1 MKISKKIKMG
11 IRAKLTIMFILLIGI
26 PLSIVG
32 ISSYEK
38 SVEIMEMNLK
48 NSYIEVLNETEASI
62 NNFLIGYEESVVQ
75 MSYEPNVQQI
85 IDHKEYS
92 NWMMKNFEGFIRGHE
107 NAGSIYLVTKDKDTY
122 IYPVIE
128 LPPGFDAT
136 QRPWYKKAVSQN
148 RLIWTDPYIDTD
160 TGKTVITV
168 ARPVYNEFNSK
179 EFVGVLGI
187 DISLEIL
194 SERINSI
201 KIGKNGYPIILD
213 KELNIM
219 THKDHKFI
227 GKPVP
232 VKEINK
238 AINENDEG
246 YVDYEFE
253 EDGEYKE
260 KFSIFNKIDK
270 LGWTIMASM
279 YVDEIADD
287 TRTLL
292 DNMLMIG
299 AVSLLIALLIA
310 YLFSKGITKN
320 IKILLDDMERIKEGD
335 FSSSIKIESNDE
347 IGKLGEGFN
356 VMIEEVGKLVKNV
369 QTVAMD
375 ITASA
380 ETLAATSE
388 ETSASAEE
396 VSRTVEEIANGA
408 SEQASDAE
416 KGAALASNLADKFVE
431 LIHNT
436 DDMLTSTNEA
446 MEANVDG
453 VKAVDDLKNK
463 TELNNEATEKI
474 ERAILELDNK
484 TKYIGSILD
493 TIASI
498 SEQTNLLA
506 LNASIEAAR
515 AGEHGRGFAVV
526 ADEIRKLAEG
536 SREAA
541 GEIKEIVINVQN
553 DSNYTVEIMKE
564 VKEHAKEQSYA
575 VMNVTNS
582 FSTISKSIDSIAE
595 KIESI
600 SGFVGQLNDD
610 KDDIVSSIGNISAV
624 SEETAAASEEVS
636 ASMQQQSMA
645 VEEVARAAD
654 KLNELSVILNKAMA
668 RFKV

>member
-1 MKISKKIKMG
+1 MKKSRKMKMG
-11 IRAKLTIMFILLIGI
+11 MSTKLTIVFILLVTI
-26 PLSIVG
+26 PLMALG
-32 ISSYEK
+32 INSYMK
-38 SVEIMEMNLK
+38 ASKIIEMNLK
-48 NSYIEVLNETEASI
+48 SSYLEVLNETEHSI
-62 NNFLIGYEESVVQ
+62 DNFLIGIEESVAQ
-75 MSYEPNVQQI
+75 MSYEANVQQI
-85 IDHKEYS
+85 VSREES
-92 NWMMKNFEGFIRGHE
+92 LEWMMKNFKSFMKGHE
-107 NAGSIYLVTKDKDTY
+107 DAGSIYIGTKNKDMY
-122 IYPVIE
+122 LYPNDE
-128 LPPGFDAT
+128 LPEGYDPT
-136 QRPWYKKAVSQN
+136 QRPWYKEAVSKN
-148 RLIWTDPYIDTD
+148 SLIWTDPYVDSF
-160 TGKTVITV
+160 TGKLVVTAAI
-168 ARPVYNEFNSK
+168 PVYNEFNSN
-179 EFVGVLGI
+179 EFAGVLAV
-187 DISLEIL
+187 DIYLDGL
-194 SERINSI
+194 SDKINSI

-213 KELNIM
+213 KELNVM
-219 THKDHKFI
+219 THKEHEFI
-227 GKPVP
+227 GKPLP
-232 VKEINK
+232 IEEINK
-238 AINENDEG
+238 EIATKDEG
-246 YVDYEFE
+246 YVDYKSE
-253 EDGEYKE
+253 EDGKTKN
-260 KFSIFNKIDK
+260 KFGVFNKIDK
-270 LGWTIMASM
+270 LGWTIIANM

-287 TRTLL
+287 TRALFNNIL
-292 DNMLMIG
+292 IIG
-299 AVSLLIALLIA
+299 GISLIIAGLVSH
-310 YLFSKGITKN
+310 LFSKGITKH
-320 IKILLDDMERIKEGD
+320 IKILLEDMERIKEGD
-335 FSSSIKIESNDE
+335 FSSSSKIESSDEIGQLGEGFNIMVDE
-347 IGKLGEGFN
+347 IGKL
-356 VMIEEVGKLVKNV
+356 VGNIKH
-369 QTVAMD
+369 VATD

-380 ETLAATSE
+380 ENLAATAE
-388 ETSASAEE
+388 QASASAEE
-396 VSRTVEEIANGA
+396 VARTVEEIANGA
-408 SEQASDAE
+408 SEQANDAE
-416 KGAALASNLADKFVE
+416 KGAVLASNLADKFIE
-431 LIHNT
+431 LINNT

-446 MEANVDG
+446 MEANTKG

-463 TELNNEATEKI
+463 TELNNTATEKI
-474 ERAILELDNK
+474 EGAIIELDNK

-654 KLNELSVILNKAMA
+654 KLNELSVILNKAMD
-668 RFKV
+668 RFKI